1 LALFVPEAEGEGF
14 QTGKKGDGLDRA
26 EKRFGAMALFEVI
39 IGDVR
44 AEVMDVMET
53 DVAGKP
59 LEEPRQFVKGT
70 PFQRGLGIVPF

>member
-1 LALFVPEAEGEGF
+1 MFVPEPEGESSE
-14 QTGKKGDGLDRA
+14 TGKKGNWPDRA

-59 LEEPRQFVKGT
+59 LKEPGQFVEGT
-70 PFQRGLGIVPF
+70 PFQRRLGIIPF